1 MVLKSAIIAAA
12 VAAFAFTASTDA
24 FAAKKGKKGY
34 KNSVQHE
41 KTHRVAHKGL
51 PMRVILRDLRH
62 RGYRKLRVRDGRLP
76 GLQNQGLQKWQKVFA
91 GRQPVGWDQM
101 ARASGTL
108 LALQKLQELW
118 QPNYSE
124 IFTLEQCHS
133 LETGRLSGRPFL
145 LLT

>member
-1 MVLKSAIIAAA
+1 MVLKSAILAAA

-76 GLQNQGLQKWQKVFA
+76 GYKIKACKNGK
-91 GRQPVGWDQM
+91 R
-101 ARASGTL
+101 
-108 LALQKLQELW
+108 
-118 QPNYSE
+118 
-124 IFTLEQCHS
+124 
-133 LETGRLSGRPFL
+133 FL
-145 LLT
+145 LGVNRWGGIKWRERRGHCSHFKNFKNYGNQIILRFSL